1 MHDSPFVVNHTI
13 VRFKKNE
20 VERGVMMSRV
30 SYTVKLRYLELD
42 GTVWKLRD
50 NRVCEISRVKYIY
63 ILFKISVF
71 EITKVNRI
79 WHTQGYV

>member
-42 GTVWKLRD
+42 GTV
-50 NRVCEISRVKYIY
+50 
-63 ILFKISVF
+63 
-71 EITKVNRI
+71 
-79 WHTQGYV
+79 

>member
-13 VRFKKNE
+13 VRFKKKMRW
-20 VERGVMMSRV
+20 RGGLWWV